1 MLVVPSG
8 NNSENGTCD
17 VSKEY
22 VDAELKKKVSV
33 IPGKG
38 LSTNDFTN
46 EMKKNVEQLNVI
58 FETVEG

>member
-1 MLVVPSG
+1 MLVLPNNNGGSG
-8 NNSENGTCD
+8 QCD
-17 VSKEY
+17 VTKAY
-22 VDAELKKKVSV
+22 VDEELKKKVNI

-46 EMKKNVEQLNVI
+46 EHKKSLEQLNVV

>member
-1 MLVVPSG
+1 MLVLPNNNGGSG
-8 NNSENGTCD
+8 QCD
-17 VSKEY
+17 VTKAY
-22 VDAELKKKVSV
+22 VDAELRKKVNA

-46 EMKKNVEQLNVI
+46 EMKENVEQLNVI